1 METIMASNHNH
12 DHTTERRK
20 KVSALN
26 LLKTKC
32 PRCRQGDMFQDSN
45 PWHLKNTMKMHK
57 ECPACGQPFNIEVGF
72 YYGSSYVSY
81 ALTVAL
87 SVVTFVL
94 WALLIGF
101 SLKDN
106 RLFYWL
112 AVNGVLLIALQPY
125 IMRVARTG
133 WLAFFVKYDR
143 NWKENPPE
151 ALERINREQEN
162 NW

>member
-1 METIMASNHNH
+1 
-12 DHTTERRK
+12 
-20 KVSALN
+20 
-26 LLKTKC
+26 
-32 PRCRQGDMFQDSN
+32 
-45 PWHLKNTMKMHK
+45 
-57 ECPACGQPFNIEVGF
+57 VGF